1 MNKFYWLGLLTLI
14 ALPVAAENVSS
25 VSFNPSRLG
34 NYDYLKVSGP
44 AKFPGGLRTP
54 VLEVNT
60 PGTLTVQNN
69 TSSAVFNVESISGD
83 NTGTEFHF
91 PNAIVHGGNAITGTF
106 SYSAA
111 SKSAPSVTPVNLYIS
126 GGKLDFSSNSNIDSY
141 LNALQVNHNL
151 YQYAQTLHATNVE
164 VRMPEDDGMSDDSVT
179 LINAALED
187 NVSTSG
193 FTLGTT
199 DIIRPTQV
207 KYKENDSSSSFY
219 SSVDLTNNSC
229 QLRWVKRKLSNQ
241 DKYAYV
247 LALDNCDVTCTPTS
261 EDRTINRL
269 CSNSYVLG
277 SGWSGSATAP
287 VRYIRTCAQ
296 NGGNYEPTEPTM
308 VYLKADGS
316 TTEDP
321 SEANWDKSTCWRYA
335 TVYTNQWYYNDEHW
349 DGWMGSWCGD
359 QGERWCEGFGTVWGN
374 LYNGGWAPHLTSSS
388 YHIGDTYFR
397 YQPGQEQNCNSGLLG
412 LEYYYIQEN
421 HDHSH
426 IKYGL
431 GGINGGCDK
440 KHCTTYVTVSQCIK
454 YYYGSSHPV
463 SNSSVIQSFSF

>member
-69 TSSAVFNVESISGD
+69 TTSAIFNVESISGD

-164 VRMPEDDGMSDDSVT
+164 VRMPEDDGMSNDQVPLIDAGLSDS
-179 LINAALED
+179 
-187 NVSTSG
+187 VSTSG

-199 DIIRPTQV
+199 DILRPTQV
-207 KYKENDSSSSFY
+207 KYKENDSSSSVY
-219 SSVDLTNNSC
+219 SSIDLTNNNC

-247 LALDNCDVTCTPTS
+247 LALDNCDVTCTPIN
-261 EDRTINRL
+261 EDRIMTIN
-269 CSNSYVLG
+269 CADTDLG
-277 SGWSGSATAP
+277 ENYNYYDHGQIRVP
-287 VRYIRTCAQ
+287 IRYIRTCEQ
-296 NGGNYEPTEPTM
+296 NGGQYEAAEPVI
-308 VYLKADGS
+308 VYLKSNGEVTDNP
-316 TTEDP
+316 E
-321 SEANWDKSTCWRYA
+321 EAMSNWDFSGCNRIDWVLQSR
-335 TVYTNQWYYNDEHW
+335 E
-349 DGWMGSWCGD
+349 
-359 QGERWCEGFGTVWGN
+359 
-374 LYNGGWAPHLTSSS
+374 SSS
-388 YHIGDTYFR
+388 DCHWHGGNF
-397 YQPGQEQNCNSGLLG
+397 CN
-412 LEYYYIQEN
+412 
-421 HDHSH
+421 
-426 IKYGL
+426 
-431 GGINGGCDK
+431 
-440 KHCTTYVTVSQCIK
+440 V
-454 YYYGSSHPV
+454 GSSCIYE
-463 SNSSVIQSFSF
+463 SSSGCHSFSGDEKWEPYGASCYSVTDIGTTRTHTQKFENKVKTGVYPYCWKYECDVNVSKFICQEIYYPN

>member
-69 TSSAVFNVESISGD
+69 TTSAIFNVESISGD

-164 VRMPEDDGMSDDSVT
+164 VRMPEDDGMSDDPVT

-199 DIIRPTQV
+199 DILRPTQV

-219 SSVDLTNNSC
+219 SSVDLTNNNC

-247 LALDNCDVTCTPTS
+247 LALDNCDVTCTPRS
-261 EDRTINRL
+261 EDVTITRN
-269 CSNSYVLG
+269 CSSSDVLG
-277 SGWSGSATAP
+277 GIQLSSTSSGWYGTASTI
-287 VRYIRTCAQ
+287 VRYIVTCEQ
-296 NGGNYEPTEPTM
+296 NGGQYQATEPTM

-316 TTEDP
+316 TTENA
-321 SEANWDKSTCWRYA
+321 SEANWDKSGCYSYQWTPVAGSREYLDQPHWHEWACVGNHDNECDDIAPHTGMNWLNWGYWSVGGDSGPGTCTASRVGE
-335 TVYTNQWYYNDEHW
+335 TVTQWTPCNYSAGFDSVEKWHKQINQTAWCHKYN
-349 DGWMGSWCGD
+349 CYLTK
-359 QGERWCEGFGTVWGN
+359 ERWKCSRE
-374 LYNGGWAPHLTSSS
+374 
-388 YHIGDTYFR
+388 TY
-397 YQPGQEQNCNSGLLG
+397 QN
-412 LEYYYIQEN
+412 
-421 HDHSH
+421 
-426 IKYGL
+426 
-431 GGINGGCDK
+431 
-440 KHCTTYVTVSQCIK
+440 
-454 YYYGSSHPV
+454 
-463 SNSSVIQSFSF
+463 